1 MRIAPTTFRAQAT
14 GKLPWRR
21 KAYLREWN
29 VHHQRSNEPPGPRAQ
44 AAGRAILTMDTN
56 LGYVT
61 MEAGRT
67 GFLAKDFQEF
77 QSHLLA
83 LAKDRSLSDELG
95 RAAAAF
101 VARSFSMEIRAAQIE
116 KLLLGSEEDSNVRYR
131 IPDPQTGVLPAR
143 EMLTKNLS

>member
-67 GFLAKDFQEF
+67 GFLAKD
-77 QSHLLA
+77 
-83 LAKDRSLSDELG
+83 RSLSDEMG
-95 RAAAAF
+95 RAARCVRCA
-101 VARSFSMEIRAAQIE
+101 VLLHGDPRSS
-116 KLLLGSEEDSNVRYR
+116 D
-131 IPDPQTGVLPAR
+131 
-143 EMLTKNLS
+143 